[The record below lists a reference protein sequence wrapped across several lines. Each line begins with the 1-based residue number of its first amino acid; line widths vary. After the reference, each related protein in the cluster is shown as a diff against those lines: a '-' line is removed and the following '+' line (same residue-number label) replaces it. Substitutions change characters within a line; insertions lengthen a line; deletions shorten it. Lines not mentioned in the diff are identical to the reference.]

1 MEQLFFGTGGV
12 PHSVR
17 SGSTVD
23 GIRRI
28 AELGLGG
35 MELEF
40 VRGVKMGE
48 ASARD
53 VAETAKAKGIKLSVH
68 APYYINFN
76 AHEPEKIKASQV
88 RLLQAARIGALCGAE
103 TAVVHTAFYLGD
115 PTGEVYNRV
124 KQYLREVI
132 SILRQEN
139 NRIWIRPEIM
149 GKVTQFGTIEEILQL
164 CTEVEGVAPCIDF
177 AHLHARNGA
186 VNSYP
191 EFAVILGKVKE
202 KLGRAGLDNMHI
214 HFSGI
219 RYGDRGEI
227 SHLNLKESD
236 LQYLELL
243 RALRD
248 FDVKGLVICESPN
261 LEEDAQL
268 LQTTYNTLAK
278 AS

>member
-1 MEQLFFGTGGV
+1 MDRLFFGTGGV
-12 PHSVR
+12 PHSAQ

-48 ASARD
+48 ASARQ
-53 VAETAKAKGIKLSVH
+53 VAEAAKATGIKLSVH

-76 AHEPEKIKASQV
+76 AHETEKIQASKV
-88 RLLQAARIGALCGAE
+88 RLLQAARVGALCGAE
-103 TAVVHTAFYLGD
+103 TVVVHTAFYLGD
-115 PTGEVYNRV
+115 PPGEVYNRV
-124 KQYLREVI
+124 KQYLQEVI
-132 SILRQEN
+132 SILRGEN

-149 GKVTQFGTIEEILQL
+149 GKGTQFGAIEEILQM

-177 AHLHARNGA
+177 AHLHARNGV
-186 VNSYP
+186 VNSYA
-191 EFAVILGKVKE
+191 EFDAILGKVKE
-202 KLGRAGLDNMHI
+202 KLGRAGLDNIHI

-236 LQYLELL
+236 LQYVELL
-243 RALRD
+243 TALRD

-261 LEEDAQL
+261 LEEDARL
-268 LQTTYNTLAK
+268 LQTTYNGLTK
-278 AS
+278 SS

>member
-12 PHSVR
+12 PHSTR
-17 SGSTVD
+17 TRSTVD

-35 MELEF
+35 MEIEF
-40 VRGVKMGE
+40 VRGVNMGE
-48 ASARD
+48 STARE
-53 VAETAKAKGIKLSVH
+53 VAEVAAAKGVKLSVH

-76 AHEPEKIKASQV
+76 AHEPEKIKASQG

-103 TAVVHTAFYLGD
+103 TVVVHTAFYLGD
-115 PTGEVYNRV
+115 PPDEVYNRV
-124 KQYLREVI
+124 KQYLQEVI
-132 SILRQEN
+132 RILRREN
-139 NRIWIRPEIM
+139 NQIWIRPEIM
-149 GKVTQFGTIEEILQL
+149 GKGTQFGTIEEVLNL
-164 CTEVEGVAPCIDF
+164 CTEVEGLAPGIDF
-177 AHLHARNGA
+177 AHLHARNGV

-191 EFAVILGKVKE
+191 EFAAVFGQVKE

-219 RYGDRGEI
+219 RYSARGEI

-236 LQYLELL
+236 LQYVELL

-248 FDVKGLVICESPN
+248 FEVKGLVICESPN

-268 LQTTYNTLAK
+268 LQTTYNGLTK

>member
-1 MEQLFFGTGGV
+1 MERLFFGTGGV
-12 PHSVR
+12 PHSAH

-48 ASARD
+48 ASARE
-53 VAETAKAKGIKLSVH
+53 VAEAAAAKGIKLSVH

-76 AHEPEKIKASQV
+76 SHEPEKIEASKV

-103 TAVVHTAFYLGD
+103 TVVVHTAFYLGD
-115 PTGEVYNRV
+115 PPGEVYNRV
-124 KQYLREVI
+124 KQYLQEVI
-132 SILRQEN
+132 SILRGEN

-149 GKVTQFGTIEEILQL
+149 GKGTQFGTIEEILQL
-164 CTEVEGVAPCIDF
+164 CTEVEGVAPGIDF
-177 AHLHARNGA
+177 AHLHARNGV

-191 EFAVILGKVKE
+191 EFAAILGKVKE
-202 KLGRAGLDNMHI
+202 KLGRAGLDNIHI

-227 SHLNLKESD
+227 NHLNLKESD
-236 LQYLELL
+236 LQYVELL

-268 LQTTYNTLAK
+268 LKATYSELAK

>member
-1 MEQLFFGTGGV
+1 MERLFFGTGGV
-12 PHSVR
+12 PHSAQ

-35 MELEF
+35 MEIEF
-40 VRGVKMGE
+40 VRGVNMGE
-48 ASARD
+48 STARD
-53 VAETAKAKGIKLSVH
+53 VAEIANAKGIRLSVH

-103 TAVVHTAFYLGD
+103 TVVVHTAFYLGD
-115 PTGEVYNRV
+115 SPGEVYNRV
-124 KQYLREVI
+124 KQSLQEVI
-132 SILRQEN
+132 GILWQEN

-149 GKVTQFGTIEEILQL
+149 GKGTQFGTIEEVLNL
-164 CTEVEGVAPCIDF
+164 CTEVEGVAPGIDF
-177 AHLHARNGA
+177 AHLHARNGV

-191 EFAVILGKVKE
+191 EFAAILGKVKD

-261 LEEDAQL
+261 LEEDALL
-268 LQTTYNTLAK
+268 LQTTYNSLT
-278 AS
+278 SN

>member
-1 MEQLFFGTGGV
+1 MERLFFGTGGV
-12 PHSVR
+12 PHFAQ

-35 MELEF
+35 MEIEF
-40 VRGVKMGE
+40 VRGVNMGE
-48 ASARD
+48 ASARQ
-53 VAETAKAKGIKLSVH
+53 VAEAAAAKGIKLSVH

-76 AHEPEKIKASQV
+76 AHEPEKIQASMV

-103 TAVVHTAFYLGD
+103 TVVVHTAFYLGD
-115 PTGEVYNRV
+115 PPGEVYNRV
-124 KQYLREVI
+124 KQYLQEVI
-132 SILRQEN
+132 SILRGEN

-149 GKVTQFGTIEEILQL
+149 GKGTQFGTIEEILQL

-177 AHLHARNGA
+177 AHLHARNGV

-191 EFAVILGKVKE
+191 EFAAILGKVKE

-219 RYGDRGEI
+219 RYGDRGEL

-236 LQYLELL
+236 LQYVELL

-261 LEEDAQL
+261 LEEDALL
-268 LQTTYNTLAK
+268 LQTTYNSLT
-278 AS
+278 SN

>member
-1 MEQLFFGTGGV
+1 MERLFFGTGGV
-12 PHSVR
+12 PHSAQ

-23 GIRRI
+23 GIKRI

-40 VRGVKMGE
+40 VRGVNMGE
-48 ASARD
+48 STARQ
-53 VAETAKAKGIKLSVH
+53 VAEVATSEGIKLSVH

-76 AHEPEKIKASQV
+76 SHEPEKIQASQV
-88 RLLQAARIGALCGAE
+88 RLLQSARIGALCEAE
-103 TAVVHTAFYLGD
+103 TVVVHTAFYLGD
-115 PTGEVYNRV
+115 PPGEVYNRV
-124 KQYLREVI
+124 KQYLQEVI
-132 SILRQEN
+132 SILRGEN

-149 GKVTQFGTIEEILQL
+149 GKATQFGTIEEILQL
-164 CTEVEGVAPCIDF
+164 CTEVEGVAPGIDF
-177 AHLHARNGA
+177 AHLHARNGV

-191 EFAVILGKVKE
+191 EFAAILGKVQE

-236 LQYLELL
+236 LQYVELL

-248 FDVKGLVICESPN
+248 FDVKGLVVCESPN
-261 LEEDAQL
+261 LEEDARL
-268 LQTTYNTLAK
+268 LKTTYDGLMIP
-278 AS
+278 